1 MFKHI
6 SCDTDYKQGSWEF
19 LDGNNSACLSR
30 CFKRISVAN
39 NIGPF
44 AEFLSKFSG
53 QSDLVGTIFEP
64 LFRRFEKIK
73 LEIINYIKLAKIF
86 NFSLN

>member
-6 SCDTDYKQGSWEF
+6 SNDTDYKQGSWEF
-19 LDGNNSACLSR
+19 LDGNNSACLSS
-30 CFKRISVAN
+30 CFIRISVAN

-53 QSDLVGTIFEP
+53 QSDLDWIQTTTTYFIVVLI
-64 LFRRFEKIK
+64 L
-73 LEIINYIKLAKIF
+73 
-86 NFSLN
+86 SL